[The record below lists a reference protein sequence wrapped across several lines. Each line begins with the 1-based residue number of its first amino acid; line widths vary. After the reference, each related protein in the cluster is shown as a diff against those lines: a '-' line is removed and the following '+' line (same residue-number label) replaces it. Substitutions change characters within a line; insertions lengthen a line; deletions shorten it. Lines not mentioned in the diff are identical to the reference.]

1 MKQTRFSF
9 FAGLFIAV
17 LCLASCRS
25 QQTVTREQAMQLRG
39 NDQLVTISTNLGE
52 IHLVLFDETPAH
64 KNNFLKLAREGF
76 YNNTTFHRV
85 IKDFM
90 IQGGDP
96 LSKDENPENDG
107 SGGPGYT
114 VPAELNPLLKHRH
127 GAVAA
132 ARQGDNVNPDR
143 ASSGSQFYIVDN
155 EKGTPFLDGKYT
167 VFGQVVKGL
176 DVVRKIAE
184 QPKTRADRPVDDVK
198 MKVTVHKISRKNVA
212 KRYGYNYQL

>member
-1 MKQTRFSF
+1 MKHNKFN
-9 FAGLFIAV
+9 LFVCMLVAV
-17 LCLASCRS
+17 LGMASCRS
-25 QQTVTREQAMQLRG
+25 QQTVTREQAMQLKG

-52 IHLVLFDETPAH
+52 IHLVLHDETPAH
-64 KNNFLKLAREGF
+64 KQNFLKLAREG
-76 YNNTTFHRV
+76 YYDNTTFHRV

-96 LSKDENPENDG
+96 LSKDDNPDNDG

-114 VPAELNPLLKHRH
+114 VPAEINPALKHRH

-167 VFGQVVKGL
+167 VFGQVVQGL
-176 DVVRKIAE
+176 DVVRQIAE
-184 QPKTRADRPVDDVK
+184 QPKNRADRPLQDVK
-198 MKVTVHKISRKNVA
+198 MKVKVHKISRKNVA
-212 KRYGYNYQL
+212 RRYGYKYQL